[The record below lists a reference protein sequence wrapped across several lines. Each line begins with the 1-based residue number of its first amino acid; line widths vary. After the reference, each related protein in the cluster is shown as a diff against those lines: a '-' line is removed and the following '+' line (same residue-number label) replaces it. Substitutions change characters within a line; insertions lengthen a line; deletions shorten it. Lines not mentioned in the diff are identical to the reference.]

1 MLDDVGNVQDGTIV
15 GWDFCI
21 GGEKEMPTSSAM
33 CAGFAEITGIA
44 VDGKD
49 HVAGIVCEN
58 CIVLGGDV
66 VKDLFRVME
75 CVQSGFGEL

>member
-1 MLDDVGNVQDGTIV
+1 MFDDVGNVQDGSIV

-21 GGEKEMPTSSAM
+21 GGEKKLPTGSAT

-49 HVAGIVCEN
+49 RVAVVVGEN
-58 CIVLGGDV
+58 CIVLGADV
-66 VKDLFRVME
+66 VEELFRVLE
-75 CVQSGFGEL
+75 CVKSGF